1 MNAGA
6 SGSPAMD
13 AFAVP
18 PVARDRPGPRPGAPP
33 PRLDVPH
40 YAQTLDFT
48 CGPSSLIMAMK
59 TLEPALPVDRALEL
73 QLWREAT
80 YIFSTGTGHGGCG
93 PYGLALAAE
102 RRGFAAEIHVSH
114 TGLFLESRIRD
125 PARLE
130 VRRVLQER
138 DIAALR
144 ERGIPVHA
152 GVPSLGELEAR
163 FAAGWIP
170 LVLVSTFYLHG
181 DHVPHWVVITGFG
194 PDAVRINDPW
204 VDRARGRTARDMT
217 DLSIP
222 RRDFERMARFG
233 RRRERAVVLI
243 GKPAARG

>member
-1 MNAGA
+1 VN
-6 SGSPAMD
+6 
-13 AFAVP
+13 AVP
-18 PVARDRPGPRPGAPP
+18 EGAPVAQASAWSAVAPA
-33 PRLDVPH
+33 RAAAGRVQRAIPH

-59 TLEPALPVDRALEL
+59 ALEPALPVDRVLEL

-114 TGLFLESRIRD
+114 PGLFLESRIRD
-125 PARLE
+125 PERLE

-138 DIAALR
+138 DVAALA
-144 ERGIPVHA
+144 ERGIPVHHS
-152 GVPSLGELEAR
+152 VPKLAELESR
-163 FAAGWIP
+163 FADGWIP

-181 DHVPHWVVITGFG
+181 DHVPHWVVITGFA

-204 VDRARGRTARDMT
+204 VDRAKGRRPQEMT
-217 DLSIP
+217 DVPIP
-222 RRDFERMARFG
+222 RRDFGRMARFG
-233 RRRERAVVLI
+233 RQRERAVVLI